1 MPSSI
6 YVLGHKNPDSDAI
19 TAAVGYASLL
29 QRQGHSE
36 AMAARQGVLRP
47 ETEYILDRFGVAPP
61 LLVTDVRPRVAD
73 VMTSPAVTVH
83 QDSSLYEVGNILQ
96 QRGLRVVPVVDADR
110 RLCGVTSVEDF
121 ARAFITGLALDQL
134 DQVPLDL
141 DNVMRALGGEVL
153 VAAPQRTL
161 RDRVMV
167 GAMEVDS
174 MLRRLEPDI
183 LLVMGDR
190 SDAQRAAIEFGVG
203 ALVVTGDHPISGEIM
218 ALAEERRVSLIKV
231 PHHTYTTVRLIQ
243 LSTRVRHV
251 MHTDV
256 ATCRP
261 DDLVEDVQEIVRDG
275 PLRSLIVLDHDGVV
289 VGIISRS
296 NLLRR
301 VQRRVVLIDHNER
314 GQSVAGIEEAEVVGV
329 VDHHRVANFETN
341 TPPFMRFEPVGSTST
356 IVAKLF
362 DEAEIAVPAEIA
374 GVLLGGVLADTLLFR
389 SPTTT
394 PEDRRIAALLAE
406 KAQVDIQEFGAQ
418 ILTLASDVSDRS
430 PEQLLTADFKDFSV
444 DGGHFGIGTIETT
457 NGVAVLNRANEL
469 LAAMQRLRERGYTS
483 VLFAVIDIV
492 RERTTILVE
501 GHSRPVAEGFNV
513 PLIDEHTLELPG
525 ILSRKKHIVPLLGS
539 INRNIPRR

>member
-1 MPSSI
+1 
-6 YVLGHKNPDSDAI
+6 
-19 TAAVGYASLL
+19 
-29 QRQGHSE
+29 
-36 AMAARQGVLRP
+36 MAARQGVLRP
-47 ETEYILDRFGVAPP
+47 ETEHILDRFGVAPP
-61 LLVTDVRPRVAD
+61 ALVTDVRPRVVD

-83 QDSSLYEVGNILQ
+83 QDTSLYEVGNILQ
-96 QRGLRVVPVVDADR
+96 QRGIRVVPVIDDDR
-110 RLCGVTSVEDF
+110 HLRGVTRVEDF

-134 DQVPLDL
+134 NQVPLDL
-141 DNVMRALGGEVL
+141 DNVIRALGGEVL
-153 VAAPQRTL
+153 AAAPERTL

-167 GAMEVDS
+167 GAMEIDS
-174 MLRRLEPDI
+174 MLKRLEPDI

-203 ALVVTGDHPISGEIM
+203 AVVVTGDHPTSEDII
-218 ALAEERRVSLIKV
+218 ALAQERRVTLIKV
-231 PHHTYTTVRLIQ
+231 SHDTYTTVRLIQ

-261 DDLVEDVQEIVRDG
+261 DDLVEDVREIVRDG
-275 PLRSLIVLDHDGVV
+275 PLRSLIVVDGDGAV

-296 NLLRR
+296 NLLRQ

-314 GQSVAGIEEAEVVGV
+314 DQSVAGIEEAEVVGV
-329 VDHHRVANFETN
+329 VDHHRVANFETQ

-362 DEAEIAVPAEIA
+362 DEAATTLPQEIA
-374 GVLLGGVLADTLLFR
+374 GVLLGGILADTLLFR

-394 PEDRRIAALLAE
+394 PEDRRIASILAE
-406 KAQVDIQEFGAQ
+406 KAHVDMQEFGAQ

-430 PEQLLTADFKDFSV
+430 PEQLLTDDFKDFSI
-444 DGGHFGIGTIETT
+444 DGSHFGVGMIETT
-457 NGVAVLNRANEL
+457 NGVAVLTRAKEL
-469 LAAMQRLRERGYTS
+469 LAAMQHLRDRGYTS

-492 RERTTILVE
+492 RERTTVLVE
-501 GHSRPVAEGFNV
+501 GHPRAVAEGFNV
-513 PLIDEHTLELPG
+513 PLTDEHTLELPG
-525 ILSRKKHIVPLLGS
+525 ILSRKKHIVPLLGA